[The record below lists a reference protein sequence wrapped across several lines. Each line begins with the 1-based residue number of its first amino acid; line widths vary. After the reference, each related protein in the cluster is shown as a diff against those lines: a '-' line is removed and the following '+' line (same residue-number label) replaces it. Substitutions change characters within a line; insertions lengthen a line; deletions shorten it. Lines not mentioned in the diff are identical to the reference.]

1 MGGVIGLLL
10 NKTPFVKERYTNE
23 HSSWPTFLSR
33 HILYTLIINYHTHF
47 KVHNPTMWSKPKPQK
62 QSLAVCSMTYLLHDK
77 LQTKFRIANKIT
89 RTFYSLSKH
98 AIKWNRICFFF
109 GTFIRSSL
117 IGKLESAKTRKET
130 KIKARNIGRA
140 SDRGAQYFN

>member
-1 MGGVIGLLL
+1 M
-10 NKTPFVKERYTNE
+10 
-23 HSSWPTFLSR
+23 
-33 HILYTLIINYHTHF
+33 HTHKLSHSF
-47 KVHNPTMWSKPKPQK
+47 YPNPTIWSKPKPQK

-89 RTFYSLSKH
+89 RAFYSLSKH
-98 AIKWNRICFFF
+98 AIKWNRICFLL
-109 GTFIRSSL
+109 GTFIRSRL